1 MDNPQTA
8 ATLATAWF
16 AISFTAGGLFVY
28 FLSKLG
34 ARK

>member
-1 MDNPQTA
+1 MFDTQ
-8 ATLATAWF
+8 TLAQLAVAWF